1 MSSTQGG
8 RPIGGINISV
18 IAIYAAGIQPVPYLR
33 AATVANLDNLVY
45 PKLQTLF
52 IDAHLTVSRGTYIT
66 LGGLSRTYA
75 ESFVCLAASLVNHM
89 KSRGHNALPSSHEG
103 SPHQHHYTQQQCECQ
118 VF

>member
-33 AATVANLDNLVY
+33 GATVANLDNLVY

-52 IDAHLTVSRGTYIT
+52 
-66 LGGLSRTYA
+66 
-75 ESFVCLAASLVNHM
+75 SL
-89 KSRGHNALPSSHEG
+89 
-103 SPHQHHYTQQQCECQ
+103 
-118 VF
+118 